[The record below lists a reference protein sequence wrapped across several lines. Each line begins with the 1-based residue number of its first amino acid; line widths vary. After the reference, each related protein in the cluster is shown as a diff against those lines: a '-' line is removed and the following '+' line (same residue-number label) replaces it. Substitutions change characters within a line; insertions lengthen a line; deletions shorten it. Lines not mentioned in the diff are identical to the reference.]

1 MPAVSEAKIRE
12 LCSRVVAL
20 RESEEF
26 ESAVQE
32 LRSAIHEHLSGIRDK
47 VADLAFMVAAI
58 DSNTVE

>member
-1 MPAVSEAKIRE
+1 VPAVSEEKIRE

-47 VADLAFMVAAI
+47 VADLAFMVAANE
-58 DSNTVE
+58 SKAAE